1 MPWVLCSHNASAS
14 VSLSSLALRQ
24 TARLFV
30 AEPSSVAH
38 SGKKATAA
46 ASSAERGAHT
56 ETVTA
61 QLAAALA
68 GDQAHDAYLAI
79 GLPPPEAQAPR
90 VLSLSGSCPIAARR
104 RALCADIGACDAA
117 QCGGRAD

>member
-1 MPWVLCSHNASAS
+1 MLCSHNASAS

-79 GLPPPEAQAPR
+79 GR
-90 VLSLSGSCPIAARR
+90 GTGAARAIALGLVPDSRSR